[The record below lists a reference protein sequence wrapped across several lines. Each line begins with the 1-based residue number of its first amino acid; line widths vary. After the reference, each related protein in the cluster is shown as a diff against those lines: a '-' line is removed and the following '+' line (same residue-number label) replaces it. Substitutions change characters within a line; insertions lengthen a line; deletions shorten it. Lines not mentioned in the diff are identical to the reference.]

1 MRTNRREFAAEQEAT
16 PGSAETIVVADLL
29 VRMRDGDSWDLDV
42 DIFDPEELQASS
54 SKRPIMAGRSLV
66 DATIS
71 YILRG
76 PASQSVAPAI
86 QDLLLAAMLE
96 VEAVTNSPIGAVTTG
111 PFLDGETITGGT
123 STETATVFRDTA
135 NGAAVIKYIDPS
147 GAFDA
152 AEVLTGGTSGA
163 TATTGGAPAAN
174 GFRYKPADSNFGAG
188 DSLHHVTGKFLE
200 DGTFLTGRGML
211 ANLSML
217 FQVGKPVI
225 VTQRLVGGY
234 EAHGDL
240 ALFAPATY
248 PEEDNAAPL
257 FLSAALLLGGY
268 TPTDIREMTMT
279 IETNPE
285 AREDAQSASGVLYAD
300 YQKDAPT
307 LTVDPAKVLAAT
319 KDWLAELRAG
329 TRFGVQ
335 WNVGTVAGLIW
346 SFFADD
352 CQLVNVDNGSERSLA
367 TRPLEIRMGGTSN
380 DELIIWQH

>member
-1 MRTNRREFAAEQEAT
+1 MRTNRREFAAEQEGT

-29 VRMRDGDSWDLDV
+29 VRMRDGDSWDLGV

-76 PASQSVAPAI
+76 PASQSVAPSI

-96 VEAVTNSPIGAVTTG
+96 VEAVTNSAIGAVAGG
-111 PFLDGETITGGT
+111 PFVDGETITGGT
-123 STETATVFRDTA
+123 SLETATVFRDTA
-135 NGAAVIKYIDPS
+135 NGATVIKYINPS
-147 GAFDA
+147 GAFNA
-152 AEVLTGGTSGA
+152 SEVLTGGTSGA
-163 TATTGGAPAAN
+163 TATTAGAPAAN
-174 GFRYKPADSNFGAG
+174 GYRYKPADSNFGAG
-188 DSLHHVTGKFLE
+188 DSLHHVTGKFFE

-234 EAHGDL
+234 EDHGDE
-240 ALFAPATY
+240 ALFAPASY

-257 FLSAALLLGGY
+257 FLSATLSLGGY
-268 TPTDIREMTMT
+268 APTDIREMTMT

-285 AREDAQSASGVLYAD
+285 VREDAQSASGVLYAD

-319 KDWLAELRAG
+319 KDFLAELRAG
-329 TRFGVQ
+329 TRFAVS
-335 WNVGTVAGLIW
+335 WNVGTTPGLIW

-352 CQLVNVDNGSERSLA
+352 CQLVNVDNGAERSLA
-367 TRPLEIRMGGTSN
+367 TRPLEIRMNGTNN
-380 DELIIWQH
+380 DEIIIWQH